1 MTKAATLKHC
11 ALLVIDMQAGLTPG
25 AYRIDE
31 VIENT
36 NAVSAHLHQQGG
48 HVFYIQ
54 HCHKSFSALQ
64 KGNPGWEI
72 DPRLTRRDDDQL
84 IEKEASDA
92 FYNTQLASL
101 LTAAKV
107 SHVYITGM
115 QTEFCVDTT
124 CRAALNYVEQVTLVS
139 DAHTTGDGTL
149 SAADTIHYHNTV
161 LANVA
166 HPRGNINVIL
176 ARNLIG

>member
-1 MTKAATLKHC
+1 MTKTPTQQHC
-11 ALLVIDMQAGLTPG
+11 ALLVIDVQAGLTPG

-31 VIENT
+31 VIENI
-36 NAVSAHLHQQGG
+36 NAVSAHLHKLGG

-72 DPRLTRRDDDQL
+72 DSRLTRRDDDQL
-84 IEKEASDA
+84 VEKEASDA

-101 LTAAKV
+101 LAAANV

-115 QTEFCVDTT
+115 QTEYCVDTT
-124 CRAALNYVEQVTLVS
+124 CRAALNYVEHVTLIS
-139 DAHTTGDGTL
+139 DAHTTAKGTL
-149 SAADTIHYHNTV
+149 SAAETIQYHNTV

-166 HPRGNINVIL
+166 HPRGNINVTL
-176 ARNLIG
+176 ARNLIS